1 MNAVRFIAEIV
12 SYEKGK
18 KIFRLK
24 RRLFI
29 LVMANEGFSAL
40 DEQD

>member
-1 MNAVRFIAEIV
+1 VARYIAEIV

-24 RRLFI
+24 RRI
-29 LVMANEGFSAL
+29 SIPVRANEGFFAL